1 MHGDNEEKS
10 KYTKP
15 PIYAY
20 ILAVISGGL
29 VSSLLTGFSK
39 SIYILM
45 VMNMG
50 GYFIAAII
58 FGYIWPAKS
67 WRWGLWIVSLM
78 FVMVG
83 ISVAFTGLGSCFS
96 KDLPGM
102 FALLVIPCVGG
113 FLGAWFRGKRTISKN
128 NLL

>member
-1 MHGDNEEKS
+1 MPGDNARKGE
-10 KYTKP
+10 YRKP

-29 VSSLLTGFSK
+29 ISSLLTGFSK
-39 SIYILM
+39 SIYLLM

-67 WRWGLWIVSLM
+67 WQWGLWIIGLM
-78 FVMVG
+78 FVIGDV
-83 ISVAFTGLGSCFS
+83 
-96 KDLPGM
+96 D
-102 FALLVIPCVGG
+102 
-113 FLGAWFRGKRTISKN
+113 
-128 NLL
+128 